1 MNIIPLQSINRRR
14 YLQKDIDEGIEY
26 LRHGTIPNRLD
37 HNPTRQTAFQRK
49 WSAGT
54 VQNNNKIII
63 GGREVVPVEQVHK
76 ILNSSVI
83 MVQNLA
89 LGNSIIIWN
98 E

>member
-1 MNIIPLQSINRRR
+1 MNIQSINRRR
-14 YLQKDIDEGIEY
+14 YLQKDIEEGIEY

-54 VQNNNKIII
+54 VENNNKIII

-89 LGNSIIIWN
+89 LGNSIITWN